1 LIKKVKYKLID
12 VSAAHTQIHLFLVTE
27 AIKKEKRAHTNIS
40 YGEREKIRGE
50 EEDE

>member
-27 AIKKEKRAHTNIS
+27 AIKKGKRTHIS
-40 YGEREKIRGE
+40 YGEREKIRGG